1 MCIYTVTGFN
11 KQVMVKSYLIMKLL
25 FIMLANLTHE
35 LFYDLLVGIIIYFYL
50 QKTIYIFN
58 LPYIDG

>member
-1 MCIYTVTGFN
+1 MCIYTVIGFN

-25 FIMLANLTHE
+25 FIMLANWTHE
-35 LFYDLLVGIIIYFYL
+35 LFYNLLVGIIIYFYL

-58 LPYIDG
+58 LPYING